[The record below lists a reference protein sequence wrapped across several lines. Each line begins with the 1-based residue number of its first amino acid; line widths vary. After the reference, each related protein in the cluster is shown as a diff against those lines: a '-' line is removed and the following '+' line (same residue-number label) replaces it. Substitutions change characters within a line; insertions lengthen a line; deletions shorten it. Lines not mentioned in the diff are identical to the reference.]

1 MLGDIFA
8 SPAYNDC
15 QLSLVVYLTADT
27 RNNDRLAM
35 TDQGTGHFMEQDGI
49 VRYRHTG
56 FGSMFAL
63 IQSEANDFAGTQHW
77 RQKRDLVKGVYVSLQ
92 AEIVVDRRKLFLDKS
107 HCLFSGSE

>member
-49 VRYRHTG
+49 VGDRHTG
-56 FGSMFAL
+56 FGSMFAI
-63 IQSEANDFAGTQHW
+63 IQSEANDFAGPQHW
-77 RQKRDLVKGVYVSLQ
+77 KQQENLVKGVTDSLKR
-92 AEIVVDRRKLFLDKS
+92 EIVFPPRNLLRDKIHS
-107 HCLFSGSE
+107 LPTGL